1 MMPEKQISE
10 IMIADRKNLDFL
22 ALYKEYAKF
31 KDKKDIYDYDDIL
44 AVATE
49 ILVKDT
55 VLLEDVK
62 KHCHFV
68 HVDDAQELS
77 FLAHMLLK
85 MVSSSTHELFLC
97 ADMDVSIAQH
107 RAAYPQAL
115 DAFTPVSYTH
125 LDVYKRQMHIWRRKL
140 SLR

>member
-1 MMPEKQISE
+1 M
-10 IMIADRKNLDFL
+10 
-22 ALYKEYAKF
+22 
-31 KDKKDIYDYDDIL
+31 
-44 AVATE
+44 
-49 ILVKDT
+49 
-55 VLLEDVK
+55 LLEDVK

-115 DAFTPVSYTH
+115 DAFTQTYINGEILTRNGNYRNNATIT
-125 LDVYKRQMHIWRRKL
+125 DACNRFYYKDKEGLQSISQETCELKFKGFADLSKL
-140 SLR
+140 YAYALKR

>member
-1 MMPEKQISE
+1 MFAITLTKEQCSEVMGKISECRNLMMPEKQISE

-62 KHCHFV
+62 
-68 HVDDAQELS
+68 
-77 FLAHMLLK
+77 
-85 MVSSSTHELFLC
+85 
-97 ADMDVSIAQH
+97 
-107 RAAYPQAL
+107 
-115 DAFTPVSYTH
+115 
-125 LDVYKRQMHIWRRKL
+125 DVYKRQLVRYV
-140 SLR
+140 S

>member
-1 MMPEKQISE
+1 
-10 IMIADRKNLDFL
+10 MIADRKNLDFL

-97 ADMDVSIAQH
+97 ADMDVVAIIGKILWNFFKFS
-107 RAAYPQAL
+107 
-115 DAFTPVSYTH
+115 S
-125 LDVYKRQMHIWRRKL
+125 
-140 SLR
+140 